1 MEEDHDPRNEQN
13 ISKQKSKNLESFQQA
28 VLIYLLSRA
37 GVTVE
42 IKKQKKSAEKTYQ
55 IQPVQSIIYNGNV
68 IQFADRIN
76 AQASKMLEEDK
87 SEQRLRRYER
97 NKIALAFN
105 ELVEIAVKFGYEF
118 GEKNTRK
125 AQKTVRMKKIIMVKK
140 DNKPIIEQKD
150 IEPIG
155 MAVNN
160 YIVSH
165 FNEGVCLCNEN
176 LVNYVKTTIN
186 SQRINMTT
194 SPLSGTIVKEQSIH
208 MNNTLL
214 TIPKTQQEQ
223 LLIIPDSIK
232 SSVPSNN
239 KIINSLS
246 VPILNETPII
256 PTPTLTNNSSG
267 NPNQIE
273 YNDIEE
279 GEIID
284 INNPINSPSEEQI
297 QQSDAMSEQPV
308 IEDQQKVLL
317 VPQGLFV
324 QPTLVSPMG
333 IQKESITNSDFPLPQ
348 TQQPI
353 KKEEPQF
360 VFNSIQKTDMAMSQD
375 IGNELG
381 MSLDF
386 AENESGQENLNTIES
401 HDNQS
406 MTFNFSTGDED
417 MRTSRDAVDTF
428 FTPNNGF
435 GKFGKGTFYH

>member
-1 MEEDHDPRNEQN
+1 
-13 ISKQKSKNLESFQQA
+13 
-28 VLIYLLSRA
+28 
-37 GVTVE
+37 
-42 IKKQKKSAEKTYQ
+42 
-55 IQPVQSIIYNGNV
+55 
-68 IQFADRIN
+68 
-76 AQASKMLEEDK
+76 
-87 SEQRLRRYER
+87 
-97 NKIALAFN
+97 
-105 ELVEIAVKFGYEF
+105 
-118 GEKNTRK
+118 
-125 AQKTVRMKKIIMVKK
+125 MVKK

-194 SPLSGTIVKEQSIH
+194 SPLSGTIIKEQSIH

-239 KIINSLS
+239 KIINSLA
-246 VPILNETPII
+246 VPILKETPII
-256 PTPTLTNNSSG
+256 PTPTLTNNSSS

-308 IEDQQKVLL
+308 IEDQQNVLL
-317 VPQGLFV
+317 VPQRLFV

-386 AENESGQENLNTIES
+386 AENESGQENLNNIES